1 MAFAISLKMIKES
14 PLIAEHVTIRE
25 NYPIMKKLSLVFAIL
40 IILSTGCSQKR
51 MDEPNILMKIIMKG
65 VTGGIDFR

>member
-51 MDEPNILMKIIMKG
+51 MDEPNKLMKIIMKG